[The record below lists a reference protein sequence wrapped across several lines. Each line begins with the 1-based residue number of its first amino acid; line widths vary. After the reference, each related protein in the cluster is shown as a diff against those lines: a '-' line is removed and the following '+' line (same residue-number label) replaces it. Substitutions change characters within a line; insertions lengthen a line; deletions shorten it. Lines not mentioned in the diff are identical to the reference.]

1 MAILVRLFYL
11 SVSMVLCDEAGRPLC
26 NAHWYRSGHVNWV
39 GFEVNTCWW
48 RLALTLQAI
57 LGLYREPN
65 ATTTTFP
72 LLSKTTQP
80 SYLNPRVLTTL
91 YEFIGYQPPEP
102 RSSPSSSPSSP

>member
-57 LGLYREPN
+57 LGLYRAKRYDHDFSLSYPGPHN
-65 ATTTTFP
+65 
-72 LLSKTTQP
+72 LLIQILECSQ
-80 SYLNPRVLTTL
+80 L
-91 YEFIGYQPPEP
+91 YMNL
-102 RSSPSSSPSSP
+102 